1 MREPGVCD
9 GDVAIE
15 RAPTLRM
22 PSLAVRFGMKRSAA
36 LHAMR
41 VLVGRAR
48 IAASAIR
55 AANL

>member
-22 PSLAVRFGMKRSAA
+22 PSLAVRLGMKRSAA
-36 LHAMR
+36 LYAMQ
-41 VLVGRAR
+41 VLVGRV
-48 IAASAIR
+48 
-55 AANL
+55 